1 MNYHYIKVA
10 IRNLWKYKVNT
21 LISWMCLAIGITC
34 FCMTGLMMKVI
45 NGFLYEYPAY
55 ERRVQ
60 IFYINNLEQLK
71 RLEEQHLSAFELLS
85 YHSFSSQDEV
95 IAINGDGKE
104 LPLIAW
110 KKNVS
115 SNHFD
120 YQNIRLRYNHPLET
134 PDEVVI
140 SASFAKKA
148 FGKVNPI
155 GLTIRQGKD
164 PKGYRIVDIA
174 EEDKFQSIDIADIYF
189 STATDPN
196 GFLMAEAILN
206 ENISQAEANKQLEQI
221 HIPQGAKT
229 IHPTAFLKTNKSQ
242 EERLT
247 GILVHVIGILILLSG
262 LINFLKF
269 IIQSF
274 YNRQRELAIRK
285 CMGSSTLN
293 LLGLLLAEIF
303 CMLTASALLSFLISE
318 VTFKYISLNTELNNY
333 LGLDIID
340 INTDIMLMVY
350 GMQCR
355 IYFILLGICLLIALF
370 PVYRLRRASI
380 IHFVRQRNGKHLFR
394 NIMIGI
400 QLAVSMFFLGSTFVA
415 YLYAQERNS
424 MIYSPLSEEEKER
437 TIYFQ
442 INNSYLQKNQEAII
456 SEIRKLP
463 SISEYCSID
472 KFRGIELSDS
482 IGLRYSLDIVYA
494 DTRYAD
500 FFHIPVNN
508 PIHSADLETGIYI
521 SEMTQEFL
529 NSNGLNNGRITLP
542 EQTLDI
548 AGTIPGTYNYD
559 SFGIMKAG
567 SALVITPEGHYIH
580 YFRITPHADMAS
592 TIQEMRDIIGKYAPL
607 TLPLN
612 LYPLTD
618 PMVNPMKIFKVIG
631 ELAFIFAIISILLV
645 VLSIHS
651 AISLDTQNR
660 QKEVAIRKINGAT
673 PSNIAYLFAKS
684 YALILI
690 SAFVIVY
697 PLGRLLM
704 THMLGLNAGYRWG
717 WPILLF
723 LCISALVFAVT
734 AYKIREIMHI
744 NPAMIIKK
752 E

>member
-318 VTFKYISLNTELNNY
+318 VTFKYISSNPQLTNL
-333 LGLDIID
+333 LGLD

-355 IYFILLGICLLIALF
+355 IYFILLCICLLIALF

-415 YLYAQERNS
+415 YLYVQERNS
-424 MIYSPLSEEEKER
+424 LIYNPLSKEEKER
-437 TIYFQ
+437 TIFFQ
-442 INNSYLQKNQEAII
+442 IDNSYLQKNQEAII
-456 SEIRKLP
+456 SEIRELP
-463 SISEYCSID
+463 NISEYCSID
-472 KFRGIELSDS
+472 KYRGIELNDS
-482 IGLRYSLDIVYA
+482 IGQRYSLDIIYA
-494 DTRYAD
+494 DTRYVD

-508 PIHSADLETGIYI
+508 QTSSADLESGIYI
-521 SEMTQEFL
+521 SEMTQKFL
-529 NSNGLNNGRITLP
+529 NSNELNNGRITLP

-548 AGTIPGTYNYD
+548 AGIIPGTYNYD
-559 SFGIMKAG
+559 SHGIRQAG
-567 SALVITPEGHYIH
+567 SALVITPEGNYIH

-592 TIQEMRDIIGKYAPL
+592 TIQEMKDIIGKYVPL
-607 TLPLN
+607 TLPLK

-618 PMVNPMKIFKVIG
+618 PMTNPMRIFEVIG
-631 ELAFIFAIISILLV
+631 ELAFIFAFISILLV

-673 PSNIAYLFAKS
+673 PRNIAYLFGKN

-697 PLGRLLM
+697 PLGRLLT
-704 THMLGLNAGYRWG
+704 THVLSLNAGYRWD

-723 LCISALVFAVT
+723 LCISALVIAVT

-744 NPAMIIKK
+744 NPATIIKK